1 MIRRT
6 TTPEGEIGFD
16 PLDHDAHVGIPTLK
30 KKSRL
35 ELLSGQ
41 FSQQDQKNTLDA
53 KIHLHALI
61 VHSHFMRL
69 ALTYSITSIMD
80 TNFPTKVC
88 RH

>member
-6 TTPEGEIGFD
+6 TTPEGEKGFD

-30 KKSRL
+30 KRKL

-41 FSQQDQKNTLDA
+41 FFQQDQKNTLDA

-61 VHSHFMRL
+61 VHSHF
-69 ALTYSITSIMD
+69 I
-80 TNFPTKVC
+80 K
-88 RH
+88 